1 MPFAGDGDGEVALR
15 SEHVGDVSV
24 PGMARHRAPAR
35 KAGPVAGGFAA
46 RSAAI
51 AGAVAAMEEQHER
64 HRAGVTD
71 GRGDFRQDFDRRGI
85 VRQRKSRQFVLQASG
100 FIGAVRG
107 RVECRL
113 CDGRLGGRRDERHLQ
128 PRLQGIA
135 VEAAAGGPDRQ
146 LVRRRPRRK
155 PQTQRVA
162 ALLGIAEQPLAG
174 AEHVAR
180 AAHAQRRVA
189 RPHELAALELP
200 AGRQRGGSCRG
211 GP

>member
-1 MPFAGDGDGEVALR
+1 MAHELGARGRASVLEHAVLAIDAVRGDGDGEVALR

-71 GRGDFRQDFDRRGI
+71 GRGDFGQDFDRRGI

-100 FIGAVRG
+100 FIRAVRG

-113 CDGRLGGRRDERHLQ
+113 CDGRLGGRRDR
-128 PRLQGIA
+128 
-135 VEAAAGGPDRQ
+135 AASATAPAGHRRRGGG
-146 LVRRRPRRK
+146 RRPRPTAR
-155 PQTQRVA
+155 PATPP
-162 ALLGIAEQPLAG
+162 AEAAG
-174 AEHVAR
+174 AACCR
-180 AAHAQRRVA
+180 AARDSR
-189 RPHELAALELP
+189 
-200 AGRQRGGSCRG
+200 AGRSPERNT
-211 GP
+211 